1 MAENLHEYK
10 LYRKQLGLLP
20 EGDYQGR
27 PLAHTKEAP
36 GMRDGSASRKL
47 WRKSWVFQHSI
58 NKLEPKI
65 SPNRSA
71 ACRSVFKL
79 RDSGL
84 TALRW
89 LRQYRLRVDRKRAG
103 PNART
108 YRSQQSPR

>member
-58 NKLEPKI
+58 NKLEPI
-65 SPNRSA
+65 SGISVRFQTPRLWVDLTSMVAAISA
-71 ACRSVFKL
+71 TR
-79 RDSGL
+79 R
-84 TALRW
+84 
-89 LRQYRLRVDRKRAG
+89 
-103 PNART
+103 
-108 YRSQQSPR
+108 